1 MKLREVSISYTIDA
15 PWVQRTLGFASID
28 LRVSG
33 RNLKTWSNYTGY
45 DPETN
50 LGGAISSNLGASG
63 VDYFSN
69 PQTRSFSFAVTL
81 NH

>member
-1 MKLREVSISYTIDA
+1 LREVSISYTLDA
-15 PWVQRTLGFASID
+15 PWVQRSLGFSSID

-33 RNLKTWSNYTGY
+33 RNLHTWTNYTGY

-50 LGGAISSNLGASG
+50 LGGAVSANAGAGG
-63 VDYFSN
+63 VDYFNN
-69 PQTRSFSFAVTL
+69 PQTRSFVFSVTL